1 VTDQL
6 LTLVTSYGL
15 PALFGVL
22 VLAAAGIPFP
32 ATLLLIAAGSFVA
45 QGEMDLVQVLVIGSA
60 GAIIGDQLG
69 YGLGRWGGRKLVHRL
84 AKRFGG
90 TQLERAE
97 AFTTRWGGA
106 GIFFSR
112 WLVSSLGPWINLT
125 SGITAYPWT
134 RFVIWGVLGE
144 LLWVALCVMVGN
156 LFSDRVQ
163 YLAEVLGNLA
173 WVIVGSLVALILGWT
188 LFQSFR
194 RSSEIQAK
202 NVGVAARNHP

>member
-22 VLAAAGIPFP
+22 VLAAAGFPLP

-45 QGEMDLVQVLVIGSA
+45 QGEMDLVQVLVVSSV
-60 GAIIGDQLG
+60 GAILGDQLG
-69 YGLGRWGGRKLVHRL
+69 YALGRWGGRKLVARL
-84 AKRFGG
+84 TKRFGS

-112 WLVSSLGPWINLT
+112 WLVSSLGPWINVT
-125 SGITAYPWT
+125 SGITAYPWM
-134 RFVIWGVLGE
+134 RFIVWGVLGE
-144 LLWVALCVMVGN
+144 LLWVALCVMLGN
-156 LFSDRVQ
+156 IFSDRVQ
-163 YLAEVLGNLA
+163 YLAEVSGNLT
-173 WVIVGSLVALILGWT
+173 WVILGSFVALILGWL

-194 RSSEIQAK
+194 RSSRMSAQL
-202 NVGVAARNHP
+202 P

>member
-15 PALFGVL
+15 PALFAVL
-22 VLAAAGIPFP
+22 FLAAVGFPLP

-45 QGEMDLVQVLVIGSA
+45 QGEMNLVQVLVIGSV
-60 GAIIGDQLG
+60 GAILGDQLG
-69 YGLGRWGGRKLVHRL
+69 YALGRWGGRNLVARL
-84 AKRFGG
+84 TKRFGG
-90 TQLERAE
+90 TQLARAE

-125 SGITAYPWT
+125 SGITLYPYT
-134 RFVIWGVLGE
+134 RFVLWGVLGE
-144 LLWVALCVMVGN
+144 LLWVALCVMLGN

-163 YLAEVLGNLA
+163 YLAEVLGNLT
-173 WVIVGSLVALILGWT
+173 WVILGSFVALVLGWT

-194 RSSEIQAK
+194 RSQSPRAKQA
-202 NVGVAARNHP
+202 

>member
-1 VTDQL
+1 MTDQL

-22 VLAAAGIPFP
+22 VLAAAGAPLP

-45 QGEMDLVQVLVIGSA
+45 QGQMNLVQVLVIGSA
-60 GAIIGDQLG
+60 GAILGDQLG
-69 YGLGRWGGRKLVHRL
+69 YALGRWGGRNLVTRL
-84 AKRFGG
+84 TKRLGG
-90 TQLERAE
+90 SQLERAE
-97 AFTTRWGGA
+97 RFTTRWGGA

-134 RFVIWGVLGE
+134 RFIVWGVLGE
-144 LLWVALCVMVGN
+144 LVWVALCVMLGN
-156 LFSDRVQ
+156 IFSDRVQ
-163 YLAEVLGNLA
+163 YLAEVLGNLT
-173 WVIVGSLVALILGWT
+173 WVILGSVVAVILGWL

-194 RSSEIQAK
+194 RSSK
-202 NVGVAARNHP
+202 MTTPSH

>member
-1 VTDQL
+1 VTEQL

-15 PALFGVL
+15 TALFGVL
-22 VLAAAGIPFP
+22 VLAAAGAPLP

-45 QGEMDLVQVLVIGSA
+45 QGEMNLVQVLIVGSA
-60 GAIIGDQLG
+60 GAILGDQLG
-69 YGLGRWGGRKLVHRL
+69 YALGRWGGRNLVQHIT
-84 AKRFGG
+84 KRFGNTG
-90 TQLERAE
+90 LERAE

-144 LLWVALCVMVGN
+144 LLWVGLCVMVGN
-156 LFSDRVQ
+156 LFSNRVQ
-163 YLAEVLGNLA
+163 YLADVLGNLT
-173 WVIVGSLVALILGWT
+173 WVILGSFIALVLGWI

-194 RSSEIQAK
+194 RSPKIKPATPQS
-202 NVGVAARNHP
+202 P